1 MAKLLRV
8 RAVFNCICCAERVR
22 IDVEHDGDP
31 LDDAQYLPEGWALI
45 AELAIG
51 RRLAACPSCVQSVLA
66 SLLGVLVVVAAARRA
81 A

>member
-8 RAVFNCICCAERVR
+8 RAVFSCICCAERVR
-22 IDVEHDGDP
+22 IDVEPDGDP
-31 LDDAQYLPEGWALI
+31 LDDAQSLPEGWELI

-66 SLLGVLVVVAAARRA
+66 SLGALVVVAAARRA